1 MVDEQT
7 VLMNVESYIKESMK
21 CEHNG
26 GRKVVDVISD
36 AINVETQRDPCSV
49 HKLIVKGQLVIPDT
63 ISFPPSQV
71 VGMLIEHNPD
81 VPLSAVIPKIPGS
94 ETNLVEVEGRDRCL
108 LARNCSA
115 PHMTEILA
123 EIGEGLAQEYAFWDI
138 IYERDSGAMSQR
150 RENNEEIDSQLK
162 REWEVLLKMNES
174 YKLQQYAC
182 GVCSFRSDSRIV
194 LAIHSQTPHFIR
206 GKYQC
211 AICPEYYTNWN
222 MIARHYKEHHK
233 LKAEKA
239 DPIPRNPCLCCDD
252 DFISKGQRDHHLR
265 TCEKRVRPAMA
276 LRVPEDLCVVNL
288 WLWEK
293 PVIDNIRAGQQFLQ
307 QRQQREACFSCL
319 PTSSVALCCWSTKC
333 SHTFCSWNL
342 LRQSNQQRSRGG
354 GGQLCDG
361 TLQQPNARQQALLIV
376 RQQKLR
382 AIGARKV
389 ALSMGEHRI
398 RTSAILKNPSV
409 LAAVHQQ
416 LRNVVASASAFATS
430 PLFGVRLPYK
440 AAGTNAVFPTS
451 VPTNFL
457 QPSMLLFGAEML
469 QHLTTQHQMTMYMAD
484 ILYHCDACTFMCDE
498 YSKLERHLISAHRK
512 RSHQRAIDN
521 IEA

>member
-307 QRQQREACFSCL
+307 QRQQRE
-319 PTSSVALCCWSTKC
+319 
-333 SHTFCSWNL
+333 
-342 LRQSNQQRSRGG
+342 NQQRSRGG

-451 VPTNFL
+451 VPTNF
-457 QPSMLLFGAEML
+457 FAAVDVAIGYANT
-469 QHLTTQHQMTMYMAD
+469 H
-484 ILYHCDACTFMCDE
+484 HCVRN
-498 YSKLERHLISAHRK
+498 LR
-512 RSHQRAIDN
+512 
-521 IEA
+521 